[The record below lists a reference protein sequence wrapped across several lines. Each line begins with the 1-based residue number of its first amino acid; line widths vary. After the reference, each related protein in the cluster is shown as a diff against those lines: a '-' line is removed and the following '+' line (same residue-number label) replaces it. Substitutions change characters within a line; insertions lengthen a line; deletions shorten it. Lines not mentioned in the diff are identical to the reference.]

1 MKVSIEGKFK
11 LGLTEVP
18 DQLAKELE
26 DKLKQINSSFANLK
40 LTVEEDDEE
49 KKNK

>member
-18 DQLAKELE
+18 DKLAKEIEGKLE
-26 DKLKQINSSFANLK
+26 QINSTCTNLK
-40 LTVEEDDEE
+40 VKVEEE
-49 KKNK
+49 

>member
-18 DQLAKELE
+18 ERLAKELE
-26 DKLKQINSSFANLK
+26 EKLQKINSKFANIK
-40 LTVEEDDEE
+40 IKVEEE
-49 KKNK
+49 